1 VPTNL
6 SKIGQKAIDNMVM
19 YIGQTL
25 PDTEVVER
33 QLRVVDAQFDVISTI
48 SVILQEHLSKSRFI
62 NMSLRQ
68 NAIDNMAMDIG
79 ETPPDTVVVERQ
91 LRMVDAK

>member
-1 VPTNL
+1 MAMD
-6 SKIGQKAIDNMVM
+6 IGD
-19 YIGQTL
+19 TP
-25 PDTEVVER
+25 PDTVMVER
-33 QLRVVDAQFDVISTI
+33 QLRMVDAQFDVIPTI
-48 SVILQEHLSKSRFI
+48 STNLHEHLVVTRTI

-79 ETPPDTVVVERQ
+79 ETSPDTVVVERQ